1 MKRELPKVALIWMYQ
16 GKDAPARRGEIECF
30 DYPEFEIIEVAKDRP
45 WSQAVRAIPGE
56 TEVCIFW
63 VDDHKP
69 VGRGFLK
76 DMTKPLANKA
86 LQAVM
91 HYWSGNA
98 FSLPKDMLD
107 AFSLTQDHPAAVP
120 SLLQLLLPVLDAAEP
135 QPNGRIHLAFSS
147 TERFAPLSMDPVGFP
162 S

>member
-1 MKRELPKVALIWMYQ
+1 MKRALPSVALIWMYQ
-16 GKDAPARRGEIECF
+16 GKDASARRGEIEGF
-30 DYPEFEIIEVAKDRP
+30 DYPDFEVIEVAKDKP
-45 WSQAVRAIPGE
+45 WSQAVRAIPQD
-56 TEVCIFW
+56 TDVCVFW

-69 VGRGFLK
+69 VGRGFLNE
-76 DMTKPLANKA
+76 MTQPLANKD
-86 LQAVM
+86 LHAVM

-107 AFSLTQDHPAAVP
+107 AFSLTQDNPATVP

-135 QPNGRIHLAFSS
+135 QPHGRIHLAFSS
-147 TERFAPLSMDPVGFP
+147 TERLAPLSMDPVGFP